1 MIGFAAH
8 LTADPPQYCT
18 PKAKQAGQCS
28 RCHRST
34 IKDCS
39 ICLDRM
45 RFCCIS
51 SSRTTRHRL
60 HQEPALLQEA
70 TDPLHRICT
79 ERTPGSLH
87 VAAAHHVGSTI
98 GPTRLTKLGSAHISQ
113 PMRPSILSH
122 QDSTNSNDHKSMYIA
137 MQQQHHKRFVSA
149 AQHATEPMP
158 Y

>member
-1 MIGFAAH
+1 MPQVIADPYAGLQKRLRKMIGFAAH

-87 VAAAHHVGSTI
+87 VAAAHHATD
-98 GPTRLTKLGSAHISQ
+98 
-113 PMRPSILSH
+113 PSMHSLH
-122 QDSTNSNDHKSMYIA
+122 HKSR
-137 MQQQHHKRFVSA
+137 QHHRPYTIDEAWICTHLAADA
-149 AQHATEPMP
+149 AQHTVAPRQH
-158 Y
+158 